1 VVLEHEAGQ
10 LAYRDVVVGTP
21 RQSGKSSLVLALV
34 VYRKLSTPRQRLVY
48 GAQTRLAARTKL
60 FDVWWPRIRRSP
72 LAGTFKLSRA
82 TGAETLRCANGSA
95 MSLLSTD
102 EGAAHG
108 EPSTAPCS
116 IECWALDAAAEQ
128 AVRPTMATRG
138 NGQLWMLSTARHER
152 STFWRSKVDAGRIA
166 AEWA

>member
-1 VVLEHEAGQ
+1 MVLEHEAGQ

-21 RQSGKSSLVLALV
+21 RQSGQSSLVLALV

-102 EGAAHG
+102 EGAAHE

-116 IECWALDAAAEQ
+116 
-128 AVRPTMATRG
+128 M
-138 NGQLWMLSTARHER
+138 S
-152 STFWRSKVDAGRIA
+152 AGRWTRRPNRPSGRRWRPGA
-166 AEWA
+166 TGSCGCCRRPGMSGRRSGGRRWTPAG